1 MDENR
6 LKKITQSAL
15 DNSYSGLTINEFRVL
30 ETSEMNDDC
39 AWTPFSYTLFITL
52 KRGTSLNENNSQTVN
67 AFNITELLESLTGFE
82 CCVDF
87 N

>member
-1 MDENR
+1 MDENK
-6 LKKITQSAL
+6 LKKIVQSIL
-15 DNSYSGLTINEFRVL
+15 DNSFNGLTINEFRTL
-30 ETSEMNDDC
+30 ETNKMNDDG

>member
-1 MDENR
+1 MDENK
-6 LKKITQSAL
+6 LKKIVQSVL
-15 DNSYSGLTINEFRVL
+15 DNSFGGLTINEFRTL
-30 ETSEMNDDC
+30 ETNKMNDNGT
-39 AWTPFSYTLFITL
+39 WTPFSYTLFITL
-52 KRGTSLNENNSQTVN
+52 KRGTSLNETNSQTVN